1 MEIKLIPMQNEDSDI
16 TELLFFDVDTQKSLG
31 KITYNIYG
39 KDAHINYTYLKPEYR
54 RMGILKKSLNS
65 ILCDMKCK
73 GATKVYLHTIN
84 EEARAAW
91 SKLGFKEISENEIK
105 EAEKRYIKYG
115 YNTTDVLSELGESL
129 KRTAMKKE
137 LEEICLCGKVSK

>member
-1 MEIKLIPMQNEDSDI
+1 MNITLKSMQTEDSDI
-16 TELLFFDVDTQKSLG
+16 TELLFLDTDTQESLG
-31 KITYNIYG
+31 KITYSIIK

-73 GATKVYLHTIN
+73 GATNAYLHTIT
-84 EEARAAW
+84 EEAREAW

-105 EAEKRYIKYG
+105 EAEKRWTKYD
-115 YNTTDVLSELGESL
+115 YTTTDVLSELGESL

-137 LEEICLCGKVSK
+137 LEEICLCCDK